1 MSKGNLELLSV
12 NVKLFAWVREIIGKE
27 EIRLRLQHNATVGDL
42 RKKIVDLYPALSSI
56 RIPIMVA
63 LNHRIVDDSTI
74 LSHMDE
80 TALLPPVGGG

>member
-12 NVKLFAWVREIIGKE
+12 NVKLFASVREIIGKE

-42 RKKIVDLYPALSSI
+42 REKIVELYPALSSI
-56 RIPIMVA
+56 RIPLMVA
-63 LNHRIVDDSTI
+63 LNHRIADDSTI

-80 TALLPPVGGG
+80 AALLPPVGGG